1 MTYRIRH
8 LTCGVC
14 AYRQRLKIRLAGD
27 TEVVPTCVACGASAW
42 LALPT
47 LRAPEPVCP
56 GTGYGGI
63 CPCGWRAIADGQ
75 SPPGLTGGHDFWAFL
90 HRNLNPGAFE

>member
-27 TEVVPTCVACGASAW
+27 TEVMPACIACGASAW
-42 LALPT
+42 LALPA

-56 GTGYGGI
+56 ALPYMPTT
-63 CPCGWRAIADGQ
+63 AE
-75 SPPGLTGGHDFWAFL
+75 FWAFL
-90 HRNLNPGAFE
+90 RGNLNPGAFE